1 MMTARTRAITL
12 MVALAACNKKEAKPA
27 PVVVTPTTMP
37 AGSGTSAPKADT
49 PRPSLP
55 DDVKQAPAPAEPMTV
70 EDARAALPTIAGTVV
85 LDLKQT
91 SDHRQVHGTWCI
103 DGAGAQDV
111 AKQVGQW
118 MADAGYSAL
127 SIRGD
132 DRKAGVSGDK
142 GSIRMSMIV
151 SASGAASCAAP
162 AHYFASATIFRP

>member
-1 MMTARTRAITL
+1 MITGRTCAITL
-12 MVALAACNKKEAKPA
+12 LVALAACKTKESKPA

-37 AGSGTSAPKADT
+37 AGSGSGSAPTTDT
-49 PRPSLP
+49 PRPALP
-55 DDVKQAPAPAEPMTV
+55 DVKQAPTPAEPMTV
-70 EDARAALPTIAGTVV
+70 DDARAALPKIEGTVV
-85 LDLKQT
+85 LELKQT

-111 AKQVGQW
+111 ARLVGQW
-118 MADAGYSAL
+118 MAEAGYSAL